1 MAELIWSRD
10 HRRPRRDRSRSH
22 SHSRTRQPMRPAV
35 SVMLPPPIT
44 NRTPPRTIVT
54 TRRARSPHVPAPI
67 RTQDDALAGAD
78 GISEPM
84 LFDMSPVVSH
94 RRIDTTDSGSPPYRP
109 AYTLPPPLLPKV
121 HSFTSTAAAPRIPRG
136 APLVPPA
143 MLQQQR
149 GSLEPAADV
158 AGWVRGTTSAG
169 KAPKE
174 APPAHASA
182 AAPRQLFR
190 YQLPLPPKGGQQ
202 HASGS
207 RLGANVHRRPVGL
220 GDSDGEVPDLVHGS
234 SPAPCWQCL
243 PSERAGAGQM
253 YTVEG
258 PNGFTRRRRSTP
270 DNFTLE
276 LEAMAALRQQQQQ
289 HAQHS
294 QHQQQ
299 QHSQVPIESSS
310 EDDVLVTPSRA
321 NSRQHASPEA
331 DDELKHAG
339 SGGGSGDSSSRI
351 TYRASTHS
359 PQPIVRG
366 RNRSARPLGRT
377 SIPGQVVQQMA
388 RLELD
393 SPGSSMEEAREDDRL
408 EFRSGRHV
416 RRRPFE

>member
-1 MAELIWSRD
+1 
-10 HRRPRRDRSRSH
+10 
-22 SHSRTRQPMRPAV
+22 MRPAV
-35 SVMLPPPIT
+35 TVMLPPPIT

-54 TRRARSPHVPAPI
+54 TRRARSPHVPTPI

-94 RRIDTTDSGSPPYRP
+94 RRIEISDSGSPPYRP
-109 AYTLPPPLLPKV
+109 APYTLPPPLLPNV
-121 HSFTSTAAAPRIPRG
+121 HASAAAAAAPRIPRG
-136 APLVPPA
+136 TPLVPPA
-143 MLQQQR
+143 MLQQQQQQR
-149 GSLEPAADV
+149 GSLEPAVDV
-158 AGWVRGTTSAG
+158 AGWVRGTTSPG

-174 APPAHASA
+174 APPASVPA

-202 HASGS
+202 HGSSS

-220 GDSDGEVPDLVHGS
+220 GDSDGDVPDLVHGS
-234 SPAPCWQCL
+234 SPTPCWQCV
-243 PSERAGAGQM
+243 PSERGGHGQT

-276 LEAMAALRQQQQQ
+276 LEAMAALRQQHQQQ
-289 HAQHS
+289 QTQHS
-294 QHQQQ
+294 QHHHQQQ
-299 QHSQVPIESSS
+299 QHSHVPIESSS
-310 EDDVLVTPSRA
+310 DDDVLVTPSRA
-321 NSRQHASPEA
+321 NSRQHNSPEA
-331 DDELKHAG
+331 DDEVKHT
-339 SGGGSGDSSSRI
+339 GGGSGDSISRL
-351 TYRASTHS
+351 THRTRTHS

-393 SPGSSMEEAREDDRL
+393 SPGSSMEEPHEDDRL